1 MSNNTRIGL
10 THTFLKKPTSWAC
23 CLVVLV
29 FVLYAPVIFDLII
42 FWWNSEEYSYG
53 LLMPFIAGYIVYQ
66 QRNQLLLYAQ
76 TSSNKRS
83 YIWGSVLLFIS
94 CIIYIAAVIADIES
108 IKRYT
113 LILSLASIALNM
125 GGWGLL
131 QRIIFPLLLLLFAL
145 PLPYLLGAIL
155 TTKMQLISSDLGV
168 LLIRIMGLPVFQDG
182 NVINMSGFQ
191 MLVAEA
197 CSGLRYLYP
206 LMAIALIITYFYRG
220 GFLLKLGIFL
230 LAIPITIGM
239 NSLRIAITGL
249 LIKLYG
255 KQAAEGFLHDFEGWL
270 VFAVAFLLLILSV
283 WLISGLK
290 NFVLSERISFS
301 DRFNINAVDVNTSLL
316 INNTDKDVNDVISYQ
331 YLISIYYH
339 SFAFGVIALVTM
351 STVFYLQLSSPEAS
365 IPKRSQFT
373 SFPFHLDQREIYPEL
388 LSKSVKDVLRADDYF
403 IADYK
408 KPEAADIN
416 LYIVY
421 YENQKDGSALHSPKA
436 CLPGGGWRITESSAV
451 DLTRFGSTGKAN
463 RAIIEQNGQQ
473 LLVYYW
479 IRQNASN
486 YANEFKARLSL
497 LKQSISTGRTD
508 GALIRVIRPIVP
520 VDGQDEIA
528 IAEQDLASFI
538 SSFMPVLP
546 LYLPN

>member
-1 MSNNTRIGL
+1 MSKS
-10 THTFLKKPTSWAC
+10 THVEPAAQFLKEPMTWAC
-23 CLVVLV
+23 CLTVLV
-29 FVLYAPVIFDLII
+29 LMLYAPVIYDLVI

-53 LLMPFIAGYIVYQ
+53 LLMPIIAGYIIYQ
-66 QRNQLLLYAQ
+66 QRNQLFPKDKFLSFQ
-76 TSSNKRS
+76 RS
-83 YIWGSVLLFIS
+83 CICANVLLFVS
-94 CIIYIAAVIADIES
+94 CIIYMAAVIADIES
-108 IKRYT
+108 IKRYM
-113 LILSLASIALNM
+113 LILSLASVALNV
-125 GGWGLL
+125 GSWGLL
-131 QRIIFPLLLLLFAL
+131 QRAAFPLLLLLFSL

-155 TTKMQLISSDLGV
+155 TTKMQLVSSDLGV
-168 LLIRIMGLPVFQDG
+168 LLIRVMGLPVFQDG

-206 LMAIALIITYFYRG
+206 LMAIALIITYFYRD
-220 GFLLKLGIFL
+220 GFFVKLGIFL

-270 VFAVAFLLLILSV
+270 VFAVAFSLLILSV
-283 WLISGLK
+283 WLISSIK
-290 NFVLSERISFS
+290 NFALNERVYFS
-301 DRFNINAVDVNTSLL
+301 DRFSVNLEDASIFLFSNDTHGDVKNVAAHRYALPTYCSLIFGAIVL
-316 INNTDKDVNDVISYQ
+316 V
-331 YLISIYYH
+331 SI
-339 SFAFGVIALVTM
+339 
-351 STVFYLQLSSPEAS
+351 STVFYLQFNAPETS

-436 CLPGGGWRITESSAV
+436 CLPGGGWRITESSTVNLA
-451 DLTRFGSTGKAN
+451 RFGNTGKAN
-463 RAIIEQNGQQ
+463 RAIIEQNGQK

-479 IRQNASN
+479 IRQNANN

-508 GALIRVIRPIVP
+508 GALIRVIRPIVSI
-520 VDGQDEIA
+520 DGKDEIA
-528 IAEQDLASFI
+528 VAEQDIASFI

>member
-1 MSNNTRIGL
+1 MSDNAHARLANIFINKSMTWAS
-10 THTFLKKPTSWAC
+10 FLIA
-23 CLVVLV
+23 LV
-29 FVLYAPVIFDLII
+29 FALYTPVIYDLII

-53 LLMPFIAGYIVYQ
+53 LLMPIVAGYIVYQ
-66 QRNQLLLYAQ
+66 QRNHFFTSDQ
-76 TSSNKRS
+76 TLNAHRS
-83 YIWGSVLLFIS
+83 YISGSILLLVS
-94 CIIYIAAVIADIES
+94 CLIYIASVIADIES

-113 LILSLASIALNM
+113 FILSLASIALNV
-125 GGWGLL
+125 GGWKLL
-131 QRIIFPLLLLLFAL
+131 RQVIFPLLLLLFAL

-155 TTKMQLISSDLGV
+155 TTKMQLVSSDLGV
-168 LLIRIMGLPVFQDG
+168 LLIRVMGLPVFQDG

-206 LMAIALIITYFYRG
+206 LMAIALIITYFYCG
-220 GFLLKLGIFL
+220 GFFLKIGIFL

-270 VFAVAFLLLILSV
+270 VFAVAFVLLIVSV
-283 WLISGLK
+283 WLMSSLK
-290 NFVLSERISFS
+290 NLMLNERVSFS
-301 DRFNINAVDVNTSLL
+301 DRFNMDVKDEGMFLFSENEHKNLTSHRHTLV
-316 INNTDKDVNDVISYQ
+316 T
-331 YLISIYYH
+331 YY
-339 SFAFGVIALVTM
+339 SLFFSVIALISM
-351 STVFYLQLSSPEAS
+351 STVFYLQVNSPEAS

-408 KPEAADIN
+408 KLGAADIN

-436 CLPGGGWRITESSAV
+436 CLPGGGWRITESSTV
-451 DLTRFGSTGKAN
+451 DLTRFGNTGKAN
-463 RAIIEQNGQQ
+463 RAIIEQNGQK

-479 IRQNASN
+479 IRQNANN

-508 GALIRVIRPIVP
+508 GALIRVIRPIVSI
-520 VDGQDEIA
+520 DGQDEIA
-528 IAEQDLASFI
+528 IAEQDVASFI

>member
-1 MSNNTRIGL
+1 MFDTVHSNL
-10 THTFLKKPTSWAC
+10 TNIFIKKPVVLSC
-23 CLVVLV
+23 CLIVLV
-29 FVLYAPVIFDLII
+29 FTLYAPVVYDLIV

-53 LLMPFIAGYIVYQ
+53 LLMPIIAGYIVYQ
-66 QRNQLLLYAQ
+66 QRNHLFLMEQMLSAR
-76 TSSNKRS
+76 RS
-83 YIWGSVLLFIS
+83 YISGNILLLVS
-94 CIIYIAAVIADIES
+94 CLIYIVSVIADIES

-113 LILSLASIALNM
+113 FILSLASIALNI
-125 GGWGLL
+125 GGWKLL
-131 QRIIFPLLLLLFAL
+131 RRVIFPLLLLLFAL

-155 TTKMQLISSDLGV
+155 TAKMQLISSDLGV
-168 LLIRIMGLPVFQDG
+168 LLIRVMGLPVFQDG

-220 GFLLKLGIFL
+220 GFFLKLGIFL

-255 KQAAEGFLHDFEGWL
+255 KQVAEGFLHDFEGWL
-270 VFAVAFLLLILSV
+270 VFAVAFVLLILSV
-283 WLISGLK
+283 WLISSLN
-290 NFVLSERISFS
+290 NFLLNKHVSFP
-301 DRFNINAVDVNTSLL
+301 DRFNIDV
-316 INNTDKDVNDVISYQ
+316 KDVGVLLCPENTHKNTTYQSYIFAI
-331 YLISIYYH
+331 YYSLTFSVVVLIS
-339 SFAFGVIALVTM
+339 M
-351 STVFYLQLSSPEAS
+351 SIVFYLQINSPEVS

-373 SFPFHLDQREIYPEL
+373 SFPFYLDQREIYPEL

-408 KPEAADIN
+408 KLGSADIN

-436 CLPGGGWRITESSAV
+436 CLPGGGWRITESSTV
-451 DLTRFGSTGKAN
+451 DLARFGNTGKAN
-463 RAIIEQNGQQ
+463 RAIIEQNGQK

-479 IRQNASN
+479 IRQNANN

-508 GALIRVIRPIVP
+508 GALIRVIRPIVS
-520 VDGQDEIA
+520 VDGQDKIA
-528 IAEQDLASFI
+528 FAEQDIASFI
-538 SSFMPVLP
+538 SSFMHVLP
-546 LYLPN
+546 LYIPN